1 MRGIIVLVIL
11 FVVLVGG
18 AVLLSRSVSEQPVKT
33 IEVEVPAQAAPVA
46 K

>member
-11 FVVLVGG
+11 FVALIGG
-18 AVLLSRSVSEQPVKT
+18 AILLSRSVSEEPVKT
-33 IEVEVPAQAAPVA
+33 IEVAVPAQAAPAA